1 MFLRCLPAVAGLCL
15 AIPAGALNLT
25 YGQAFTVEKITRQNA
40 AVQLPLSRG
49 KYANVKLLT
58 RSVYEFLT
66 TCKTPCRLERD
77 TVTFTVQDFRAAK
90 THSGMWIAE
99 VEINGEIALTFLV
112 FKQGGQFSIKPP
124 EPVKFLD
131 ETLLE
136 AIKTRLKALAQQDEM
151 QTHK

>member
-1 MFLRCLPAVAGLCL
+1 MFLRCLLAAAGFCW
-15 AIPAGALNLT
+15 AMPAGALDLM
-25 YGQAFTVEKITRQNA
+25 YGQAFTVENITRQNA

-58 RSVYEFLT
+58 RPVYEFLT
-66 TCKTPCRLERD
+66 VCKTPCRLVRN
-77 TVTFTVQDFRAAK
+77 TVDFAVQDFRVAQ
-90 THSGMWIAE
+90 TRSGMWIAE

-131 ETLLE
+131 KALLDD
-136 AIKTRLKALAQQDEM
+136 IKTRLKGLAQQDEM

>member
-1 MFLRCLPAVAGLCL
+1 MFLRCLLAVAGFCW
-15 AIPAGALNLT
+15 AMPADALNLM
-25 YGQAFTVEKITRQNA
+25 YGQAFKVEKITRQNA
-40 AVQLPLSRG
+40 TVQLPLSRG

-58 RSVYEFLT
+58 RPVYEFLT

-77 TVTFTVQDFRAAK
+77 TVNFTVQDFRAAK
-90 THSGMWIAE
+90 TRRGMWIAD

-112 FKQGGQFSIKPP
+112 FKQGGTFSIKPP

-136 AIKTRLKALAQQDEM
+136 NIKKRLKALAQQDEM
-151 QTHK
+151 QTH

>member
-1 MFLRCLPAVAGLCL
+1 MFLRCLLAVAGFCW
-15 AIPAGALNLT
+15 AMPADALNLM

-40 AVQLPLSRG
+40 TVQLPLSRG

-58 RSVYEFLT
+58 RPVYEFLT
-66 TCKTPCRLERD
+66 TCKTHCRLERD
-77 TVTFTVQDFRAAK
+77 TVNFTVQDFRAAK
-90 THSGMWIAE
+90 TRRGMWIAD

-112 FKQGGQFSIKPP
+112 FKQGGTFSIKPP

-136 AIKTRLKALAQQDEM
+136 NIKNRLKALAQQDEM
-151 QTHK
+151 QTH

>member
-1 MFLRCLPAVAGLCL
+1 MFLRCLLAVAGFCW
-15 AIPAGALNLT
+15 AMPADALNLT
-25 YGQAFTVEKITRQNA
+25 YGQAFKVENITRQNA

-58 RSVYEFLT
+58 RPVYEFLT

-77 TVTFTVQDFRAAK
+77 TVNFTVQEFRATK
-90 THSGMWIAE
+90 TRRGMWVAD
-99 VEINGEIALTFLV
+99 VEINAEIALTFLV
-112 FKQGGQFSIKPP
+112 FKQGGNFSIKPP

-136 AIKTRLKALAQQDEM
+136 NIKNRLKALAQQDEM
-151 QTHK
+151 QTH